1 MAWGGGTRKAR
12 SLQAAVAFYLESRR
26 ALGFA
31 LKSEGAWLGNLVEPA
46 RQHQHRGALTNDL
59 ALAWAELPPPANSLR
74 RARRLE
80 AVRHFARF
88 YSAFEP
94 RTQIPPA
101 GLFGP
106 AYRRVPVPIYT
117 PPEIGALLQAARQL
131 PTAQSRRP
139 LTFATL
145 LGLLACTGLRIS
157 EALQLTL
164 ADWDPGAAGL
174 PIRQSQFGQSRY
186 GPLMA
191 SAASALETC
200 QRARAKA
207 FPGCRADALFLSPQ
221 GQPLTCRAAGRTFAA
236 RRQQLGGQN
245 QRPRP
250 RLHDLRPTFTVAC
263 RLRWYRQG
271 QAELNA
277 KILSLAVY
285 LGQRNIRPAC
295 WYRTAVPELLALGSA
310 RWASALA
317 AQKGATHD

>member
-1 MAWGGGTRKAR
+1 MKAQ
-12 SLQAAVAFYLESRR
+12 SLKAAIAFYLESRR
-26 ALGFA
+26 ALGFV
-31 LKSEGAWLGNLVEPA
+31 LKSEGALLSNLVEHA
-46 RQHQHRGALTNDL
+46 RQRHHRGPLTNDL
-59 ALAWAELPPPANSLR
+59 ALAWAQLPPPANSLR

-106 AYRRVPVPIYT
+106 AYRRVPVHIYT
-117 PPEIGALLQAARQL
+117 PQEIGALLQAARQL
-131 PTAQSRRP
+131 PTAQSLRP
-139 LTFATL
+139 LTFTTL

-157 EALQLTL
+157 EALQLTP
-164 ADWDPGAAGL
+164 ADWDPGAAVL
-174 PIRQSQFGQSRY
+174 TIRQSKFGQSRY
-186 GPLMA
+186 VPLTA
-191 SAASALETC
+191 SAATALETY

-207 FPGCRADALFLSPQ
+207 FPACRADALFLNPQ
-221 GQPLTCRAAGRTFAA
+221 GQPLTYRAAGCTFAA
-236 RRQQLGGQN
+236 LRQQLGWQN

-250 RLHDLRPTFTVAC
+250 RLHDLRHTFTVAC
-263 RLRWYRQG
+263 LLRWYRQG
-271 QAELNA
+271 QEELNA

-285 LGQRNIRPAC
+285 LGHRNIRHTY
-295 WYRTAVPELLALGSA
+295 WYLTAVPELLALGSA